1 MRSATIFKRPGVL
14 QVGLARATEQW
25 QDMNATY
32 QAQHAEW
39 MDDESPWIGT
49 SHADF
54 EIQTVEALLGTFAIP
69 LGYFLLWRSSRDL
82 SGFDKPEEY

>member
-1 MRSATIFKRPGVL
+1 
-14 QVGLARATEQW
+14 
-25 QDMNATY
+25 MNATY

-54 EIQTVEALLGTFAIP
+54 EIQTIEALLGTFAIP
-69 LGYFLLWRSSRDL
+69 LGYFLLWDCGRLVTYLGSANRRNT
-82 SGFDKPEEY
+82 K